1 MTCLAFHVHNINK
14 PGPSSLLL
22 RPSFLFVNIFI
33 YIFFSFFTAAY
44 SFVVVCRPIRQENF
58 LGFFG
63 IACCRQKFVERKTV
77 GGDGHV
83 ELVVVR
89 MIFGPL
95 PGRKQNGPE
104 LFLSNSFRVCST
116 IDTSTFK
123 ELSSTRLRDR
133 PAVPIGTRPAAHQMH
148 RNTPMHFRF
157 AIIPGTSRHEN
168 ANRQNDY
175 HVVVNHLSSR
185 ARVIGQKVVTGIK
198 LIYKSQWMASDIS
211 IVR

>member
-1 MTCLAFHVHNINK
+1 MESRELSLSLSSSSFVLHFRFVVVVVVLFRLYLSTTPHLVSCATCLAFHVHNINK

-33 YIFFSFFTAAY
+33 FSVFLFL
-44 SFVVVCRPIRQENF
+44 FVFYRRVFVCCCLPAHNF

-95 PGRKQNGPE
+95 PGRKQNGPVSLK
-104 LFLSNSFRVCST
+104 LFS
-116 IDTSTFK
+116 
-123 ELSSTRLRDR
+123 RLL
-133 PAVPIGTRPAAHQMH
+133 
-148 RNTPMHFRF
+148 N
-157 AIIPGTSRHEN
+157 N
-168 ANRQNDY
+168 
-175 HVVVNHLSSR
+175 
-185 ARVIGQKVVTGIK
+185 
-198 LIYKSQWMASDIS
+198 
-211 IVR
+211 

>member
-1 MTCLAFHVHNINK
+1 MLTRCHLGHQWSLSISFENSLSYTSFVLHFRFVVVIVLFRLYLSTPHLVSCATCLAFHVHNINK

-44 SFVVVCRPIRQENF
+44 SFVVVCRPIREENF

-95 PGRKQNGPE
+95 PGRKQNGPVSLK
-104 LFLSNSFRVCST
+104 LFS
-116 IDTSTFK
+116 
-123 ELSSTRLRDR
+123 RLL
-133 PAVPIGTRPAAHQMH
+133 
-148 RNTPMHFRF
+148 N
-157 AIIPGTSRHEN
+157 N
-168 ANRQNDY
+168 
-175 HVVVNHLSSR
+175 
-185 ARVIGQKVVTGIK
+185 
-198 LIYKSQWMASDIS
+198 
-211 IVR
+211 